1 MFFSRLMT
9 GEERTVP
16 PSKIGS
22 SVLRSKPVGKCVNL
36 FGKTTQEIDLKD
48 LHSPR
53 TFQTLLA
60 KECARA
66 DRNGH
71 GFSVVD
77 FDLGRR
83 ADDRKFLERFVSV
96 LMERTRMTDEIGWL
110 DVQNLGLMLFNTE
123 AQQADGLARKILDKD
138 IQDVALPYNVYSY
151 PKGWLGGG
159 KDKRKSAP
167 EEEIPSIEESKA
179 VVESGQTQE
188 ATGQLCVRTVPCLKE
203 RVFPSSL
210 PIWKRVIDI
219 VGAGTGL
226 LLLSPLFFAVTLLI
240 RLVSPG
246 SPIFKQERVGYLGKS
261 FTLWK
266 FRTMHVNVDT
276 SKHRN
281 LLSTMIHSTDE
292 NGVPMTKMENAPEII
307 RFGGLLRKSC
317 IDELPQLVNVLR
329 GEMSL
334 VGPRPPIPYES
345 EEYLLWHNGR
355 FDAVPGMTGL
365 WQVSGKNRLTFNEMA
380 RLDIQ
385 YSREMSFWLDVEI
398 LIRTPLAI
406 VEQIADS
413 LRCRNQIPEETPENA

>member
-1 MFFSRLMT
+1 M
-9 GEERTVP
+9 
-16 PSKIGS
+16 
-22 SVLRSKPVGKCVNL
+22 RSKPVGKCVNL
-36 FGKTTQEIDLKD
+36 FGKTVQEVNLKD
-48 LHSPR
+48 LHSPK
-53 TFQTLLA
+53 TFQSLLA

-77 FDLGRR
+77 FNLEHR
-83 ADDRKFLERFVSV
+83 ADDRKFLEHFVSI

-110 DVQNLGLMLFNTE
+110 DTQNLGLMLFNAE
-123 AQQADGLARKILDKD
+123 AQQADGFARKILSTD
-138 IQDVALPYNVYSY
+138 IQGISLTYNVYSY

-159 KDKRKSAP
+159 KDKRKP
-167 EEEIPSIEESKA
+167 ENDRDKTSVIQQ
-179 VVESGQTQE
+179 SGTNE
-188 ATGQLCVRTVPCLKE
+188 KSDEGVSPQLCARTVPSLKE

-210 PIWKRVIDI
+210 PVWKRMIDI
-219 VGAGTGL
+219 LGAGIGL
-226 LLLSPLFFAVTLLI
+226 ALLSPFFLLVGLFI

-266 FRTMHVNVDT
+266 FRTMHINVDT

-281 LLSTMIHSTDE
+281 LLASMIHSTDE
-292 NGVPMTKMENAPEII
+292 NGMPMTKMENTPEII

-385 YSREMSFWLDVEI
+385 YSREMSFWLDLEI
-398 LIRTPLAI
+398 LLRTPLAI
-406 VEQIADS
+406 FDQIGDT
-413 LRCRNQIPEETPENA
+413 LRDQNQQQIPEDAPENA

>member
-1 MFFSRLMT
+1 MI
-9 GEERTVP
+9 GEQRIVA
-16 PSKIGS
+16 PSKTGG

-36 FGKTTQEIDLKD
+36 FGKTVQDFDVKD
-48 LHSPR
+48 LHSPKI
-53 TFQTLLA
+53 FQTLLA

-83 ADDRKFLERFVSV
+83 ADDRQFLERFVAL

-110 DVQNLGLMLFNTE
+110 DSQNLGLMLFNTE
-123 AQQADGLARKILDKD
+123 AQQAAGFARKLIEVSP
-138 IQDVALPYNVYSY
+138 QDTPLPYNVYSY
-151 PKGWLGGG
+151 PKGWIGGG
-159 KDKRKSAP
+159 KERRRP
-167 EEEIPSIEESKA
+167 ENERETQTADDTETANKKESNHP
-179 VVESGQTQE
+179 QPTP
-188 ATGQLCVRTVPCLKE
+188 QLCARTAPSLKE
-203 RVFPSSL
+203 RVFPSAL
-210 PIWKRVIDI
+210 PVWKRLIDI
-219 VGAGTGL
+219 VGAGVGL
-226 LLLSPLFFAVTLLI
+226 LLLSPLFFFVAILI

-281 LLSTMIHSTDE
+281 LLANMIHSTDE
-292 NGVPMTKMENAPEII
+292 NGMPMTKMENAPEII

-385 YSREMSFWLDVEI
+385 YSREMSFWLDLEI

-406 VEQIADS
+406 VEQVADS
-413 LRCRNQIPEETPENA
+413 LRSQNQLPENMPENA

>member
-9 GEERTVP
+9 GEQRTVAP
-16 PSKIGS
+16 AKTGG

-36 FGKTTQEIDLKD
+36 FGKTVEEVNLKD
-48 LHSPR
+48 LHSPK
-53 TFQTLLA
+53 TFQSLLA

-77 FDLGRR
+77 FSLEDR
-83 ADDRKFLERFVSV
+83 ADDRKFLEHFVSI

-110 DVQNLGLMLFNTE
+110 DSQNLGLMLFNAE
-123 AQQADGLARKILDKD
+123 AHQADGFARKILDND
-138 IQDVALPYNVYSY
+138 IPEIPLTYNVYSY

-159 KDKRKSAP
+159 KDKRKTENDS
-167 EEEIPSIEESKA
+167 EISGIQQSNASETP
-179 VVESGQTQE
+179 ESGGTP
-188 ATGQLCVRTVPCLKE
+188 QLCARTVPSLKE

-210 PIWKRVIDI
+210 PVWKRMIDI
-219 VGAGTGL
+219 LGAGIGL
-226 LLLSPLFFAVTLLI
+226 VLLSPLFLFVGLLI

-246 SPIFKQERVGYLGKS
+246 FPIFKQERVGYLGKS

-266 FRTMHVNVDT
+266 FRTMHINVDT
-276 SKHRN
+276 TRHRN

-292 NGVPMTKMENAPEII
+292 NGMPMTKMENAPEII

-385 YSREMSFWLDVEI
+385 YSREMSFWLDLEI
-398 LIRTPLAI
+398 LLRTPLAI
-406 VEQIADS
+406 FEQIGDT
-413 LRCRNQIPEETPENA
+413 LRDQNSQEIPEDVPENA

>member
-1 MFFSRLMT
+1 MFFSRLMI
-9 GEERTVP
+9 GEQRTVAP
-16 PSKIGS
+16 PKTGG

-36 FGKTTQEIDLKD
+36 FGKSLQEVDLKD
-48 LHSPR
+48 LHSPK
-53 TFQTLLA
+53 TFQNLLA

-83 ADDRKFLERFVSV
+83 ADDLKFLERFVSI

-110 DVQNLGLMLFNTE
+110 DSQNLGLMLFNTE
-123 AQQADGLARKILDKD
+123 AQQADGFARKIIDN
-138 IQDVALPYNVYSY
+138 DVQEKALPYNVYSY

-159 KDKRKSAP
+159 KDKRKADNDREASEIKRSDAP
-167 EEEIPSIEESKA
+167 DKVGPA
-179 VVESGQTQE
+179 QE
-188 ATGQLCVRTVPCLKE
+188 ALPQLCAKTVPSLKE

-210 PIWKRVIDI
+210 PVWKRLIDI
-219 VGAGTGL
+219 LGAGVGL
-226 LLLSPLFFAVTLLI
+226 LLLSPLFLFVSVLI

-266 FRTMHVNVDT
+266 FRTMHLNVDT

-281 LLSTMIHSTDE
+281 LLATMIHSTDE

-385 YSREMSFWLDVEI
+385 YSREMSLWLDVEI

-413 LRCRNQIPEETPENA
+413 LRCRNQLPQEAPENA